1 MITTSRLQ
9 VTGVT
14 GGPLRI
20 TGTSLVNG
28 AYELATAGGA
38 DYELQ
43 TERQTTM
50 DNILFIPGIANP
62 VSEIRQLLFGAG
74 QPGGSW
80 IPTLSAAMI
89 AANSFGSGVTD
100 ILDLSGNNN
109 PFSQAT
115 PSSRGAWFREPKRG
129 RVNLFERTDQFDD
142 AYWVKVNTTVTQNTE
157 IAPDGLLSADT
168 VLGSA
173 GLTNLIRATDLT
185 AIASTYTFSVYCK
198 AGTATTFDVI
208 LRDVTALVNLNATAA
223 ILSGPGSVNVV
234 GGVTVG
240 ISGLS
245 TTAWTRVAITLSS
258 AMTGGNL
265 LRTQIYPESAS
276 SGLTTGKS
284 IILWRAQ
291 LELGST
297 ATAPQRVTT
306 AFDVTE
312 SGQRDCY
319 GVRFDGTDDGY
330 LTNSINLTGND
341 KLTVFA
347 SLFKNSNSGIGTVYE
362 TSVNTGANNGSFAM
376 FSPENTNR
384 FIAYARGTNNGA
396 RLTTSSSFDAPLY
409 AITTQQADIGADTH
423 VFTINGVAA
432 TGTQSLGTGNFGNH
446 VLYLGRRGGT
456 VNPFNGNLYALIVA
470 GGSYPLS
477 TINRVRTLLSRI
489 TPTVNL

>member
-1 MITTSRLQ
+1 MSLTWRRS
-9 VTGVT
+9 
-14 GGPLRI
+14 RI
-20 TGTSLVNG
+20 TGAGLV
-28 AYELATAGGA
+28 AAQYDLT
-38 DYELQ
+38 L
-43 TERQTTM
+43 ERQTIM

-62 VSEIRQLLFGAG
+62 VSEINQLLFGQG
-74 QPGGSW
+74 QQGTFIAPSLTASLISGSTFGTGVE
-80 IPTLSAAMI
+80 TLP
-89 AANSFGSGVTD
+89 
-100 ILDLSGNNN
+100 DLSPRNN

-115 PSSRGAWFREPKRG
+115 PSSRGAWFREPKTG
-129 RVNLFERTDQFDD
+129 RRNLFERTEQFDD

-157 IAPDGLLSADT
+157 IAPDGSLSADT

-284 IILWRAQ
+284 IILWGAQ

-297 ATAPQRVTT
+297 PTAYQRVTT

-312 SGQRDCY
+312 QGQRDCY
-319 GVRFDGTDDGY
+319 GVRLDGTDDGY
-330 LTNSINLTGND
+330 QTAGNVNFSVTNSVTMFAVVRKRSAATQVIAELSTTSASGAGKFALLNSTTDATIFRTSGDAALVPASFTDLSPVTAIYTGQS
-341 KLTVFA
+341 TIGAPPV
-347 SLFKNSNSGIGTVYE
+347 SLRKNGVE
-362 TSVNTGANNGSFAM
+362 VNTNSTSQGS
-376 FSPENTNR
+376 
-384 FIAYARGTNNGA
+384 
-396 RLTTSSSFDAPLY
+396 
-409 AITTQQADIGADTH
+409 
-423 VFTINGVAA
+423 
-432 TGTQSLGTGNFGNH
+432 GNFIDD
-446 VLYLGRRGGT
+446 VIYLGRRGGT
-456 VNPFNGNLYALIVA
+456 ANPFNGNLYALIVA

-477 TINRVRTLLSRI
+477 TIQRVERLLSRI

>member
-1 MITTSRLQ
+1 
-9 VTGVT
+9 
-14 GGPLRI
+14 
-20 TGTSLVNG
+20 
-28 AYELATAGGA
+28 
-38 DYELQ
+38 
-43 TERQTTM
+43 
-50 DNILFIPGIANP
+50 
-62 VSEIRQLLFGAG
+62 
-74 QPGGSW
+74 
-80 IPTLSAAMI
+80 
-89 AANSFGSGVTD
+89 
-100 ILDLSGNNN
+100 
-109 PFSQAT
+109 
-115 PSSRGAWFREPKRG
+115 
-129 RVNLFERTDQFDD
+129 VNLFEQTEDFGN
-142 AYWVKVNTTVTQNTE
+142 AYWEKGRVTLSTGL
-157 IAPDGLLSADT
+157 APDGSAATVMTETAETGTHRVIRTTPGIAGTNGNTQYVLSAFYKSNTGTPLALLSM
-168 VLGSA
+168 
-173 GLTNLIRATDLT
+173 TDL
-185 AIASTYTFSVYCK
+185 F
-198 AGTATTFDVI
+198 GTNQVRAWF
-208 LRDVTALVNLNATAA
+208 NLT
-223 ILSGPGSVNVV
+223 SG
-234 GGVTVG
+234 TVG
-240 ISGLS
+240 
-245 TTAWTRVAITLSS
+245 TVENA
-258 AMTGGNL
+258 
-265 LRTQIYPESAS
+265 
-276 SGLTTGKS
+276 
-284 IILWRAQ
+284 
-291 LELGST
+291 ST
-297 ATAPQRVTT
+297 ATGAAASIVAIGDGWYRCTLTGIINVSQQIVGFIGMAATDGVLSYLGNTGRSVLLWRPQIEVGSTTTPTAYQRVTT

-312 SGQRDCY
+312 AGQRDCY